1 MNDYANIP
9 IKLPQKPIST
19 TYKWEDIQQAV
30 NSNDRQL
37 IRKIG
42 LSYDKPRLEQEGVQI
57 EEVKQQIISMAPGN
71 HPHLGPILLDL
82 AAKLYEKDSEWH

>member
-1 MNDYANIP
+1 MIT
-9 IKLPQKPIST
+9 L
-19 TYKWEDIQQAV
+19 YKWEDIQQAV
-30 NSNDRQL
+30 NANDRQM

-42 LSYDKPRLEQEGVQI
+42 LSYDKPKLEQEGVQI

-82 AAKLYEKDSEWH
+82 AAKLYERDSEWH